1 MGASQRALHQVGCS
15 RARVTMP
22 KKNLRFSSLEPEIE
36 NNRSNQCDVKRNRV
50 ELKSAKVDITSK
62 LSAMAQEGTV

>member
-1 MGASQRALHQVGCS
+1 MCWNHIGCS

-22 KKNLRFSSLEPEIE
+22 MKNLRFSSLEPEME
-36 NNRSNQCDVKRNRV
+36 NNRSNQCDMKRNRV
-50 ELKSAKVDITSK
+50 ELTSAKAHITSK

>member
-1 MGASQRALHQVGCS
+1 M
-15 RARVTMP
+15 TMP
-22 KKNLRFSSLEPEIE
+22 EKNLRFSSLGLETE

-50 ELKSAKVDITSK
+50 ELKNGKADITSK